1 MLAEICFFFSD
12 FGKICHISLFDSNI
26 KTLKFINI
34 CYYSMTLIF
43 NKICFFTFFLIKLN
57 SLDIIVDSS
66 LSSDTFGVSYRDL
79 DYVLS
84 EISNNNTNGTFN
96 IAVIDNMKPYVLN
109 NPMNFG
115 NFTNLAIFPK
125 KIQGS
130 FSVLINSS
138 NFAIN
143 GFQNFIKIVNARII
157 LNNSN
162 FNQNDNSSSIFQISQ
177 GGVLALEVKLK
188 NLQCFIFYFYF

>member
-1 MLAEICFFFSD
+1 
-12 FGKICHISLFDSNI
+12 
-26 KTLKFINI
+26 
-34 CYYSMTLIF
+34 MTLIF

-143 GFQNFIKIVNARII
+143 GFQNLIKIVNAMII